1 MTEIGWV
8 ILLIIAAALTA
19 IAIAG
24 WLIAATLMRLA
35 EPARRWLTYDK
46 TNPGV
51 LREPEEK
58 KPPDRRF
65 AKVPAE
71 PYEAPMVRRARM
83 RMQARME
90 EEMMRSGDHGG

>member
-19 IAIAG
+19 IAVAG
-24 WLIAATLMRLA
+24 WLIATTLMRLA
-35 EPARRWLTYDK
+35 EPALCWLTYDK

-58 KPPDRRF
+58 KPPDRRPK
-65 AKVPAE
+65 ATAE

-83 RMQARME
+83 RMQARLE
-90 EEMMRSGDHGG
+90 EEMMRSEEHGG